1 MKISTN
7 SQRLHSDNAAD
18 AETCYTRVIGEARK
32 GNAMGICPNCGTAL
46 DVIESV
52 GEGAPVSEEAAVAI
66 ARINADR
73 DIALARM
80 QNAAS
85 AAMDSHIEEV
95 VTIEADAETEQTQ
108 ILADA
113 LAEEAAVQPEDI
125 GDAVADAIEDST
137 PAVTVIGDGTVD
149 TGDEIQP
156 LPDTEESGEDVSDEA
171 PTQPHWLQKK
181 IG

>member
-85 AAMDSHIEEV
+85 AAMDSHFEEV
-95 VTIEADAETEQTQ
+95 AVIEADAETEQTQ

-113 LAEEAAVQPEDI
+113 LAEEAAIQPEEI
-125 GDAVADAIEDST
+125 GEAVATAIEDA
-137 PAVTVIGDGTVD
+137 PPVTVIGDGDVT

-156 LPDTEESGEDVSDEA
+156 LPDTEPEGDNPNDDA
-171 PTQPHWLQKK
+171 PTQGHWLTKNF
-181 IG
+181 G